1 MKQQRGRKSGASF
14 DVVCVDGKPSPLEP
28 PRSLPKTERKV
39 FADLIGATD
48 PDHFRPSDLPLL
60 VRCVENIVLAG
71 RAAVELRRCAVTEG
85 TPSAWLAVEEKA
97 TRNVIA
103 LSMRLRLSPQS
114 RLDSKVVAR
123 QQIRHSLA
131 PWEIGS

>member
-1 MKQQRGRKSGASF
+1 MKQRGRQSEASF
-14 DVVCVDGKPSPLEP
+14 DVRVDGKPSPLVP
-28 PRSLPKTERKV
+28 PRSLPKAERAV
-39 FADLIGATD
+39 FLDLVNATD

-60 VRCVENIVLAG
+60 LRYVENIVLAD
-71 RAAVELRRCAVTEG
+71 RAAVELRRRAVADG
-85 TPSAWLAVEEKA
+85 KPSPWLAVQEKA

-123 QQIRHSLA
+123 QQIRPALA
-131 PWEIGS
+131 PWEVDP